1 MDDGDFLQ
9 FALLQHK
16 NEIEETNMIFDRSSK
31 MVGAIALLGGV
42 SVYLSS
48 FEYLDKEGVIVIFYY
63 AFMLVNAVFLAVAA
77 ISLAIALKSR
87 IYDNVSSKKWLDWR
101 RKYEAAFTDEMG
113 ISDREMQEVIAKA
126 SNRMMSD
133 EAAKYA
139 AKNRITNDRR
149 RLYVDI
155 AVSIATYSLLL
166 IFAQAL
172 CKLVI
177 DHF

>member
-1 MDDGDFLQ
+1 MDDGEFLQ

-16 NEIEETNMIFDRSSK
+16 NEIEETNVIFDRSSK
-31 MVGAIALLGGV
+31 MAGAIALLGGV

-48 FEYLDKEGVIVIFYY
+48 FEHLAKEGVIVICYY
-63 AFMLVNAVFLAVAA
+63 VFMLANAVFLALAA

-87 IYDNVSSKKWLDWR
+87 KYDNVNSKRWLDWR
-101 RKYEAAFTDEMG
+101 RKYEASFTDEMG
-113 ISDREMQEVIAKA
+113 ISDGEIQEIIAKA
-126 SNRMMSD
+126 SSRMMAD

-149 RLYVDI
+149 RRYVDI
-155 AVSIATYSLLL
+155 AVSLASYSLLL

-177 DHF
+177 DQF

>member
-1 MDDGDFLQ
+1 MNDSDFLE
-9 FALLQHK
+9 FCLLQHK
-16 NEIEETNMIFDRSSK
+16 NELEETNVIFDRSSK

-48 FEYLDKEGVIVIFYY
+48 FEYLDKEGAIFVFYY
-63 AFMLVNAVFLAVAA
+63 AAMFVNAVLLGVAA
-77 ISLAIALKSR
+77 VTLALALRSR
-87 IYDNVSSKKWLDWR
+87 TYDNVNSMKWLDWR
-101 RKYEAAFTDEMG
+101 RKYVAAFTDEMG
-113 ISDREMQEVIAKA
+113 ISEGEVEAMIAKA
-126 SNRMMSD
+126 SNKLMSD
-133 EAAKYA
+133 EVAKYA
-139 AKNRITNDRR
+139 AKNRITNNRR

-155 AVSIATYSLLL
+155 AVSFASYSLLL